1 MSGIKI
7 REFKETDEKLVTRL
21 IYDDF
26 IVEIIERFN
35 LIIMKGPYFWVLCTT
50 IFALTSCFVFNTTDF
65 GLLLSTGFSFVGIP
79 LFFYV
84 FGGKILVF
92 YYVYVDDHFPDVRR
106 GLNKFWI
113 QKQIPNMKMWV
124 LTVDDVI
131 AGVIALRPI
140 NVESVETH
148 DDVTP
153 STTDAMLT
161 RLVVRREFRGRG
173 LAKTLMTHTIN
184 FAREQGYELIH
195 LLTTT
200 VQTEAVAMYRKLGW
214 REVNRSPILWLA
226 KDEYV
231 FEFELDVRDM

>member
-1 MSGIKI
+1 MTEK
-7 REFKETDEKLVTRL
+7 DERILKQ
-21 IYDDF
+21 ICYD
-26 IVEIIERFN
+26 
-35 LIIMKGPYFWVLCTT
+35 
-50 IFALTSCFVFNTTDF
+50 
-65 GLLLSTGFSFVGIP
+65 LLLIEVYEKFTKIFMKSWYFVALCLAVFLGLSSVVDLGSKAQLVIVVGFPISVYLMGP
-79 LFFYV
+79 
-84 FGGKILVF
+84 KIVAT
-92 YYVYVDDHFPDVRR
+92 YYVYFADNFPDIRR
-106 GLNKFWI
+106 GISKFWI
-113 QKQIPNMKMWV
+113 RKEIVSMKMWV

-140 NVESVETH
+140 NVESVETPH
-148 DDVTP
+148 DVTP

-161 RLVVRREFRGRG
+161 RMVVRREFRGRG

-184 FAREQGYELIH
+184 FAREQGYELVH

>member
-1 MSGIKI
+1 M
-7 REFKETDEKLVTRL
+7 
-21 IYDDF
+21 
-26 IVEIIERFN
+26 
-35 LIIMKGPYFWVLCTT
+35 
-50 IFALTSCFVFNTTDF
+50 
-65 GLLLSTGFSFVGIP
+65 STGFSFVGIP

-231 FEFELDVRDM
+231 FEFELDVRDK